1 MVWFVIGV
9 YKMDRTLHGR
19 LKIWNIF
26 SYAGEY
32 FSHSLCLLVK
42 YFSQHSKRH
51 FVSPRGQV
59 ISSIYYSFKILAAI
73 PRLIHH
79 NQVALSIFGR
89 RKQHTIYSMVSIRA
103 AGVEGGGG
111 GGLGPCPSL
120 FGRKMLKKED
130 HHFTVENTERITQP
144 NSSFDFLK
152 YVVRANFLTSQV
164 SLWLCRALS
173 QRYTAVSPRS
183 SSLAMF
189 RREDE
194 ERRLSCRLLISSFA
208 CNFRDG
214 VTFYLFFPLT
224 LYLNDNIRD
233 R

>member
-9 YKMDRTLHGR
+9 YKIDRTLHGR

-26 SYAGEY
+26 SCAGEY
-32 FSHSLCLLVK
+32 FTHSLCLLVK
-42 YFSQHSKRH
+42 YFSQHSKRQ
-51 FVSPRGQV
+51 FVFPRGHV
-59 ISSIYYSFKILAAI
+59 ISSIYYSFKTLAPI
-73 PRLIHH
+73 PRLIHN

-89 RKQHTIYSMVSIRA
+89 RKQYTIDSMVSIRA

-111 GGLGPCPSL
+111 GNLGPCPSL

-144 NSSFDFLK
+144 NSSFDFIK
-152 YVVRANFLTSQV
+152 YVVRGNFLTSQV
-164 SLWLCRALS
+164 SLKLCLVLS

-183 SSLAMF
+183 SSQAMF
-189 RREDE
+189 CREDE

-208 CNFRDG
+208 CNFLHG
-214 VTFYLFFPLT
+214 VTVHLFYPLT

>member
-9 YKMDRTLHGR
+9 YKIDRTLHGR

-111 GGLGPCPSL
+111 GIRPVPLTFWAKNVKKRRPPLYRRKYYIFSYGSHIGLHKFHNLHCHS
-120 FGRKMLKKED
+120 
-130 HHFTVENTERITQP
+130 N
-144 NSSFDFLK
+144 
-152 YVVRANFLTSQV
+152 LTSNFEWTLGGRTPV
-164 SLWLCRALS
+164 PFFLS
-173 QRYTAVSPRS
+173 SGTAC
-183 SSLAMF
+183 L
-189 RREDE
+189 
-194 ERRLSCRLLISSFA
+194 
-208 CNFRDG
+208 
-214 VTFYLFFPLT
+214 
-224 LYLNDNIRD
+224 
-233 R
+233 

>member
-9 YKMDRTLHGR
+9 YKIDRTLHGR

-111 GGLGPCPSL
+111 GLGPCPSL
-120 FGRKMLKKED
+120 FGRKMLKKEV
-130 HHFTVENTERITQP
+130 HHFTVENTIFSATVVILVYINSIT
-144 NSSFDFLK
+144 STVTVILL
-152 YVVRANFLTSQV
+152 VI
-164 SLWLCRALS
+164 LS
-173 QRYTAVSPRS
+173 
-183 SSLAMF
+183 
-189 RREDE
+189 
-194 ERRLSCRLLISSFA
+194 
-208 CNFRDG
+208 G
-214 VTFYLFFPLT
+214 H
-224 LYLNDNIRD
+224 
-233 R
+233 